1 MRTPPTYVAFR
12 AAAGAVTV
20 LVLLLFGMGLRGHG
34 PLHSLGPVTSNVVSW
49 LHVNTGVDIR

>member
-12 AAAGAVTV
+12 AAAVAVTV
-20 LVLLLFGMGLRGHG
+20 LVLVLFGMGLRGHG
-34 PLHSLGPVTSNVVSW
+34 LLHGLGPVTSNVVSW